1 MASRILFRRRSVDI
15 ADEGL
20 IVVLVIVDVVGVF
33 IVVVVL
39 VVVVV
44 VAVVP
49 LSAVCVNL

>member
-20 IVVLVIVDVVGVF
+20 IVVLVIVDVVGV
-33 IVVVVL
+33 
-39 VVVVV
+39 VVVV

-49 LSAVCVNL
+49 LSAVCFNL

>member
-33 IVVVVL
+33 IVVG
-39 VVVVV
+39 VVV
-44 VAVVP
+44 VAVVAVP